1 MEATDGRTDTGPLL
15 NAVTRPAYK
24 KLKLVEKRLIT
35 ASLPSMF
42 LPQHRLSDC
51 LSVCPSDV
59 KQDPT
64 LETIVDIKT
73 ETKLLKP
80 TTDIQILASKVETGR

>member
-1 MEATDGRTDTGPLL
+1 
-15 NAVTRPAYK
+15 
-24 KLKLVEKRLIT
+24 
-35 ASLPSMF
+35 MF

-64 LETIVDIKT
+64 LETIIDIKT